1 VVAREYLK
9 RAAHGGG
16 RRRRRRRSSRTGLQ
30 WKLGRIKGSSS
41 TSKSRGS
48 WCERWLGRRWSGVGC
63 PRAGG
68 ARPERKQTTARKCR
82 SVSENWT
89 LGVAAQHVGVDVVL
103 LRARERELRHCS
115 ELSTTARRWR
125 PEMARERRGV
135 RGRSHQGREKGSG
148 SKGNDAWM
156 SSAAGG
162 GARGAASA
170 QSGKRRWSE
179 EEEAERCQED

>member
-1 VVAREYLK
+1 V
-9 RAAHGGG
+9 
-16 RRRRRRRSSRTGLQ
+16 S
-30 WKLGRIKGSSS
+30 
-41 TSKSRGS
+41 
-48 WCERWLGRRWSGVGC
+48 C

-68 ARPERKQTTARKCR
+68 ARPERKQTAARKCGL
-82 SVSENWT
+82 VSGNWT
-89 LGVAAQHVGVDVVL
+89 LGVAAQRVGVDVVL

-125 PEMARERRGV
+125 PGMARERRGT
-135 RGRSHQGREKGSG
+135 RGRSHQGRGKGSG

-170 QSGKRRWSE
+170 ASGGGRSG
-179 EEEAERCQED
+179 AEGGSGAARGGRSRELSGGPVRNF